1 MRRLKPC
8 RTPVSI
14 RLRFIHGDPG
24 WRTGMATREGDP
36 GRRTGKAIREG
47 DPGRRPGNSKR
58 YKTLNEPHL
67 DKSARR
73 HDPLAAPL

>member
-14 RLRFIHGDPG
+14 RLRFIHGEPG
-24 WRTGMATREGDP
+24 WRP
-36 GRRTGKAIREG
+36 GKANREG